1 MEKKDTFFFDIDK
14 VNKVFNSM
22 FDRIIEQ
29 NPFLFESIKEDLK
42 NYSNEFQI
50 DNYKEKELNI
60 AESVYKS
67 VYYFFKSGQNEVDI
81 QNKNKG
87 KKLAYLISQLKSI
100 INLRN
105 SGEVFI
111 LTLSED
117 LKDKGFCVYIF
128 PILKE
133 IHDEIENMRSSN
145 DEQCIN
151 LLYEK
156 DKSLLNKI
164 ENDKNISNTNKIIFK
179 MFLTYYSNKK
189 LLLLEDKILN
199 MPNDILNKVYNF
211 RKSINDRIISYGF
224 ERQTNQNYF
233 FDIEF
238 PKFKIIRDTLS
249 EKEIFL
255 EKGKNLNDF
264 LDKLNNDFNSNTTQ
278 ILLSIDKNDNVEREE
293 NLSFIRK
300 YLKNIEKQDSLK
312 DEIQKKI
319 DELKKQKTKNYI
331 NVGKVGF
338 KLIFDYTC
346 PIKGVFEFFGKKP
359 DENIIREENSLIEN
373 AYISKQDSEIANR
386 EILKL
391 EK

>member
-60 AESVYKS
+60 AESVDKS

-179 MFLTYYSNKK
+179 
-189 LLLLEDKILN
+189 
-199 MPNDILNKVYNF
+199 
-211 RKSINDRIISYGF
+211 
-224 ERQTNQNYF
+224 
-233 FDIEF
+233 
-238 PKFKIIRDTLS
+238 
-249 EKEIFL
+249 IF
-255 EKGKNLNDF
+255 
-264 LDKLNNDFNSNTTQ
+264 Q
-278 ILLSIDKNDNVEREE
+278 
-293 NLSFIRK
+293 
-300 YLKNIEKQDSLK
+300 
-312 DEIQKKI
+312 
-319 DELKKQKTKNYI
+319 
-331 NVGKVGF
+331 
-338 KLIFDYTC
+338 
-346 PIKGVFEFFGKKP
+346 
-359 DENIIREENSLIEN
+359 
-373 AYISKQDSEIANR
+373 
-386 EILKL
+386 
-391 EK
+391 